1 MVQLLPALVA
11 LALLLVRPVADAAMA
26 KYTFTVGSMQISQL
40 CSSTSIIAVN
50 GQLPGPSIE
59 VNEGDDVVVKVV
71 NNSPYNVTIHWHGVL
86 QLMTPWADG
95 PSMVTQCPIQP
106 SSSYTYRFSV
116 PGQEGTLWWHAHSSF
131 LRATVYG
138 AFIIRPRRGNAYPFP
153 APDKEVPIVLGNRCR
168 SCISHKPVGDRGH
181 KRRV

>member
-1 MVQLLPALVA
+1 
-11 LALLLVRPVADAAMA
+11 
-26 KYTFTVGSMQISQL
+26 
-40 CSSTSIIAVN
+40 
-50 GQLPGPSIE
+50 
-59 VNEGDDVVVKVV
+59 
-71 NNSPYNVTIHWHGVL
+71 
-86 QLMTPWADG
+86 MTPWADG

-153 APDKEVPIVLGNRCR
+153 APDKEVPIVLGNRPLPR
-168 SCISHKPVGDRGH
+168 STVFWTAAWLGTASRA
-181 KRRV
+181 RRSRAYLIDSSLVIEDT